1 MNIPVG
7 LKEGLKDV
15 DQYFKLKVVMG
26 ADAEEIL
33 TTDKPLVEHYLKGF
47 SITIDVVFLKKIKEA
62 LMAGLEGTAA
72 GD

>member
-1 MNIPVG
+1 
-7 LKEGLKDV
+7 
-15 DQYFKLKVVMG
+15 MG

-62 LMAGLEGTAA
+62 LMTGLEGTGI
-72 GD
+72 GDQIKEGLKMGGPAFAL

>member
-1 MNIPVG
+1 M
-7 LKEGLKDV
+7 KDV
-15 DQYFKLKVVMG
+15 DQYFKMKVVMG

>member
-1 MNIPVG
+1 
-7 LKEGLKDV
+7 
-15 DQYFKLKVVMG
+15 MG

-62 LMAGLEGTAA
+62 LMTGLEGTGI